1 MAFSYDDD
9 LATDRDKVRFW
20 LQDTTESQG
29 PKPNNNNF
37 SDAELDALITYE
49 GTWQRAVAGGFEAL
63 VAAWQP
69 KTSFS
74 VLSGSFTRSD
84 ASKGYAKQATEWRER
99 YGYGDEVA
107 TADIATK
114 DLDFAGTT
122 VTPLFQRK
130 AFGHKVKDWDP
141 E

>member
-9 LATDRDKVRFW
+9 LTANRDKVRFW
-20 LQDTTESQG
+20 IQDTIEDHG
-29 PKPNNNNF
+29 PKPNNANF
-37 SDAELDALITYE
+37 SDAELDALVTYE

-84 ASKGYAKQATEWRER
+84 ASKGYATQAKTWRDK

-107 TADIATK
+107 TEDVGTK
-114 DLDFAGTT
+114 DLDFSGTA

-130 AFGHKVKDWDP
+130 AFGHKVKNWDP
-141 E
+141 A